1 MPKFQSSAAYRIAF
15 AYAAA
20 FAVGI
25 ALLGAAVF
33 YAIHLSFVRELDT
46 GLTEEASALRE
57 EYSSGGN
64 TELAEAI
71 AKREA
76 ADPRD
81 LSAYGVFSATGVRL
95 YGSID
100 ARMPRLG
107 FADIAIRDHQ
117 GRPDIGRSLGV
128 QLMGGERLIVA
139 TDLEPVEQVDKTI
152 LTIFAAGFA
161 GVIALGFAA
170 ALVLGGYL
178 RRRLE
183 KLSLSA
189 AAIIAGDNSRR
200 MPVSPRSDEFDRLAG
215 SLNAMLERNES
226 LLNNLRQVSG
236 DVAHDLRTP
245 LTRLRN
251 QLDAGQQAVEPGTKG
266 GAIISGAIEK
276 VDEIL
281 ALFAAILRIS
291 EIEGGQLAHRFEKV
305 DLSELVNEIAE
316 SYAPAI
322 EDQGRTLVWAVEAG
336 ITASVDR
343 DLIAQALVN
352 LVENAQR
359 HTPAGSAIA
368 IELRALSADIALLTV
383 ADDGPGVAEADWARI
398 TKRFVRLDRSRSTS
412 GYGLG
417 LNLVA
422 AVARMHGGN
431 LTFADNGPGLAASI
445 IIPKG

>member
-1 MPKFQSSAAYRIAF
+1 MPKFQSSAAYCIAF

-100 ARMPRLG
+100 AKMPRLG

-128 QLMGGERLIVA
+128 QLKGGERLIVA

-161 GVIALGFAA
+161 GVIMLGFAA

-189 AAIIAGDNSRR
+189 AAIIAGDISHR
-200 MPVSPRSDEFDRLAG
+200 MPVSRRSDEFDRLAG

-368 IELRALSADIALLTV
+368 IELRELSSDIALLTV

-445 IIPKG
+445 TIPKG

>member
-1 MPKFQSSAAYRIAF
+1 MPKFLSSAAYRIAF

-100 ARMPRLG
+100 AKMPRLG

-128 QLMGGERLIVA
+128 QLKGGERLIVA

-161 GVIALGFAA
+161 GVIMLGFAA

-189 AAIIAGDNSRR
+189 AAIIAGDISHR
-200 MPVSPRSDEFDRLAG
+200 MPVSRRSDEFDRLAG

-368 IELRALSADIALLTV
+368 IELRELSSDIALLTV

-445 IIPKG
+445 TIPKG

>member
-1 MPKFQSSAAYRIAF
+1 MPKFLSSAAYRIAF

-100 ARMPRLG
+100 AKMPRLG
-107 FADIAIRDHQ
+107 FADIAIRDHR

-128 QLMGGERLIVA
+128 QLKGGERLIVA

-161 GVIALGFAA
+161 GVIMLGFAA

-189 AAIIAGDNSRR
+189 AAIIAGDISHR
-200 MPVSPRSDEFDRLAG
+200 MPVSRRSDEFDRLAG

-368 IELRALSADIALLTV
+368 IELRELSSDIALLTV

-445 IIPKG
+445 TIPKG